1 MFQDKSPET
10 VFISGATSGLGLEIA
25 KHFVKAG
32 KSVIFCARSEGSVEV
47 TDKFLKSLA
56 ASNQVILGFS
66 NDVSN
71 RDTTSEMFK
80 KLQEL
85 NIHIDIL
92 ICNAGLIGTID
103 KFLENNFKD
112 WELAFNVNFYG
123 TINLVLQVL
132 PTMISQK
139 KGKVIHISG
148 GGATSPLYGM
158 SSYAASKAAAVR
170 LIETLAI
177 EYEDSGVTFNSV
189 APGMLK
195 TRLLDQMLDAG
206 PDRIGRNLFAKSLAR
221 AESRADSTPQAIE
234 LIDFLASNSSIGI
247 SGKLISAEWDNW
259 QEWPNHLGKLKNSDL
274 FTLRRIAGR
283 DRGQEWGDL

>member
-1 MFQDKSPET
+1 MSQDKSQET
-10 VFISGATSGLGLEIA
+10 VFISGATSGLGSEIA
-25 KHFVKAG
+25 EHFVKIG
-32 KSVIFCARSEGSVEV
+32 KSVVFCARSEGSVNA
-47 TDKFLKSLA
+47 TDKHLKSLA
-56 ASNQVILGFS
+56 AKNQVILGFS

-71 RDTTSEMFK
+71 RDTTIKMFE

-92 ICNAGLIGTID
+92 ICNAGLIGPID
-103 KFLENNFKD
+103 RFIEINHQD

-123 TINLVLQVL
+123 TMNLVMQVL
-132 PTMISQK
+132 PSMISQK

-177 EYEDSGVTFNSV
+177 EYEDSGVTFNSL

-195 TRLLDQMLDAG
+195 TKLLDQMLDAG
-206 PDRIGRNLFAKSLAR
+206 PDRIGRNLFTKSLAK
-221 AESRADSTPQAIE
+221 AESPTDSTPQTIN
-234 LIDFLASNSSIGI
+234 LINFLASDASIGI
-247 SGKLISAEWDNW
+247 TGKLISAEWDNW
-259 QEWPNHLGKLKNSDL
+259 AEWPSHLHEIKNSDVY
-274 FTLRRIAGR
+274 TLRRITGR
-283 DRGQEWGDL
+283 DRDQEWGDL